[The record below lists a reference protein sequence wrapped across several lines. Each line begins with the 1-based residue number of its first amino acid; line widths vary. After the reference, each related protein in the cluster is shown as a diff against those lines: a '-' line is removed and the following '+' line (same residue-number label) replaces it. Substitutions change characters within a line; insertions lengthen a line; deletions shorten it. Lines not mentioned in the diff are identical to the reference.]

1 MPERDDLLTTREVAD
16 YLNRP
21 AGTLRQWRHRRYG
34 PRGFLLGGIVM
45 YRESEV
51 DRWLAEQERAAEP
64 VPAA

>member
-1 MPERDDLLTTREVAD
+1 MERDTLLTTNDLAVQI
-16 YLNRP
+16 NRP

-45 YRESEV
+45 YRQSEV